1 LCACLRLLNHSITS
15 KVQLM
20 IKIFILIFL
29 FAFTSL
35 HCFAQTRQE
44 IDSLKYQ
51 PLIWGNSLDEK
62 SYLIDNLTHQLNIS
76 KDDTSRV
83 LIMAD
88 FCNEYGNTI
97 PDSAMIYGLGA
108 LALARQI
115 KFSRGEARTLHSL
128 GQLYRIRGEEPKSLD
143 VLFKGL
149 QIAESNQYP
158 FELARC
164 LNSIGV
170 LYSEFEDYPRAISY
184 LQQSEKID
192 EAIHNKALGI
202 FPLTNIALS
211 FLRNNQLD
219 SSLIYAVKA
228 YNKLK
233 FLHPGDDQYPS
244 VILSL
249 EALFRIIGE
258 IHFKLGNHSI
268 AFEYLQKAIYI
279 CQINNYHRIG
289 TFVCYT
295 MAGFFKKLNQTDSCI
310 YYAKKGLAEAQTINY
325 KRGVSANSRLLAEQY
340 ESKDLKESLFYL
352 KMADSANDSIYN
364 AKKTMDLQR
373 TISDEQERQR
383 IVESQKIA
391 YQNKVKQYAL
401 LAGLGVFLLIAFILY
416 RNNQQKRKANALL
429 IRQKEEINLQ
439 RDNAEKALASLKIT
453 QAQLIQSE
461 KMASLGELTAGIAH
475 EIQNPL
481 NFVNNFS
488 ELNDELMTELKQAIL
503 SGNKNEA
510 LNYIDDIRQ
519 NGSKISHHGKRADA
533 IVKGMLQHTREGRG
547 QKEPTDIN
555 ALAEEYLRLSYQGLR
570 AKDETFYVKL
580 QTDFDPG
587 IGKVNIIPQDIGRVV
602 LNLYNNAFYAVA
614 EKKKQLGEAYEPM
627 VTVTTKKSGS
637 SVEISVKDNGNGIP
651 GKLLDKIF
659 QPFFTTKPAG
669 QGTGL
674 GLSMSY
680 DIIKAHGG
688 ELKVETKDGE
698 GTEFMVLIPSA

>member
-1 LCACLRLLNHSITS
+1 
-15 KVQLM
+15 M
-20 IKIFILIFL
+20 IRIFILTFL
-29 FAFTSL
+29 FATISL

-51 PLIWGNSLDEK
+51 PLIWGNSQNEK
-62 SYLIDNLTHQLNIS
+62 SHLIDNLTHQLNIS

-88 FCNEYGNTI
+88 FCNEYGYII
-97 PDSAMIYGLGA
+97 PDSALIYGLRA

-115 KFSRGEARTLHSL
+115 NFSRGEARTLHSL
-128 GQLYRIRGEEPKSLD
+128 GVLYRIRGEEPKSLD
-143 VLFKGL
+143 ALFKGL

-170 LYSEFEDYPRAISY
+170 IYDEFEDYPRAISY
-184 LQQSEKID
+184 YRQAEEID
-192 EAIHNKALGI
+192 ERIHNKSLGI
-202 FPLTNIALS
+202 FPLLNIANS
-211 FLRNNQLD
+211 FEGYDRLD
-219 SSLIYAVKA
+219 SSLIYALKA

-244 VILSL
+244 GILSL
-249 EALFRIIGE
+249 EALFRTIGK
-258 IHFKLGNHSI
+258 IHFKLGNHPI
-268 AFEYLQKAIYI
+268 AFEYLQKANYI

-295 MAGFFKKLNQTDSCI
+295 MAGFFKQLNQTDSCI
-310 YYAKKGLAEAQTINY
+310 YYAKKGLAEAQTIDY
-325 KRGVSANSRLLAEQY
+325 KRGISVNSRLLAEQY
-340 ESKDLKESLFYL
+340 ESKDLRESLFYL
-352 KMADSANDSIYN
+352 KMADSANDKIYN

-401 LAGLGVFLLIAFILY
+401 LAGLGVFLLIAFILF
-416 RNNQQKRKANALL
+416 RNNQQKQKANALL
-429 IRQKEEINLQ
+429 IRQKEEIDLQ
-439 RDNAEKALASLKIT
+439 RDKAEKALASLKIT

-503 SGNKNEA
+503 SGNKDEA
-510 LNYIDDIRQ
+510 LDYINDIRQ

-533 IVKGMLQHTREGRG
+533 IVKGMLQHSREGRG
-547 QKEPTDIN
+547 HKELTDIN
-555 ALAEEYLRLSYQGLR
+555 ALADAYFRLSYQGFK
-570 AKDETFYVKL
+570 AKDENFDVKL
-580 QTDFDPG
+580 KTAFDPG
-587 IGKVNIIPQDIGRVV
+587 LGKVNIIPQDIGRVV

-614 EKKKQLGEAYEPM
+614 EKKKQLGEAYEPT
-627 VTVTTKKSGS
+627 VTVTTRKSGGS
-637 SVEISVKDNGNGIP
+637 IGINVKDNGNGIP

-680 DIIKAHGG
+680 DMIKAHGG
-688 ELKVETKDGE
+688 ELKVESKE
-698 GTEFMVLIPSA
+698 GVGAEFMVLIPSA